1 MDARGP
7 VVVFCGHQSDRAQPQ
22 GVSTDPPGWIS
33 LLFSP
38 SEKTHCRPLC
48 GTSTSVCIRE
58 RDQLPEC
65 TGLELSAPLHC
76 LEKWTLHFINSV
88 NGQRQILNRVIFCT
102 ASELYLK
109 RIVGENSGKTTTELS
124 FLSLPDKDGGL
135 QLLRLWQAIKKCQCV
150 QRLTL
155 ELRYYRY
162 LPTCDRIFIKNHKVA
177 VFAK

>member
-1 MDARGP
+1 M
-7 VVVFCGHQSDRAQPQ
+7 
-22 GVSTDPPGWIS
+22 W
-33 LLFSP
+33 
-38 SEKTHCRPLC
+38 
-48 GTSTSVCIRE
+48 TSTSVCIRE

-65 TGLELSAPLHC
+65 TGLELSACCKPLHC

-109 RIVGENSGKTTTELS
+109 RIVGENSGKITTELS
-124 FLSLPDKDGGL
+124 FLSLPDEDGGL
-135 QLLRLWQAIKKCQCV
+135 RLLRLWQAIKKYQCV
-150 QRLTL
+150 RPL

-162 LPTCDRIFIKNHKVA
+162 LPTYDRIFIKNHKVA